1 LRKALIHD
9 ILVQSGGAEKCV
21 ESFTNIWDDFD
32 IFTLVDNLSDQ
43 DRVRMLK
50 GKKTTTS
57 FIQKLPFS
65 KKLFRHYFPFYP
77 FAVEQFDF
85 SEYELIISSSF
96 SVCKGILTRPDQIH
110 ISYVHSP
117 VRYAWD
123 LYHQYLKEA
132 NLEKGLLSIA
142 IKWML
147 HYLRNWDAGTAN
159 RPDYYIANSKYV
171 AKRIKKLYDKEAQ
184 VIYPPVNC
192 SNFTIGSNVTGD
204 YYFTSSRMVP
214 YKKINLIVEAFSKMP
229 DKKLIVG
236 GIGPDFNKIKKAA
249 TSNVVLLGY
258 LDQSRLLSLIQD
270 SKAFIFAAEED
281 FGIAPI
287 EAQACGIPVIAFGRG
302 GALETIVG
310 NFASQNKIEKSHT
323 GVFFEKQTAQE
334 LIKAIEVFEQHQDVF
349 DKTIIRN
356 QALKF
361 DTKRFEKEFKS
372 TIDTIIQK
380 HQF

>member
-1 LRKALIHD
+1 MKKALIHD
-9 ILVQSGGAEKCV
+9 ICIQKGGSEKCV
-21 ESFTNIWDDFD
+21 ESITNIWDDFD
-32 IFTLVDNLSDQ
+32 FFTLIDHLSEE
-43 DRVRMLK
+43 DRQRMLK
-50 GKKTTTS
+50 GKKTKTS
-57 FIQKLPFS
+57 FLQKFPFS

-85 SEYELIISSSF
+85 SEYDLVISSSY

-110 ISYVHSP
+110 ISYVYSP

-132 NLEKGLLSIA
+132 KLDKGLMGIP

-159 RPDYYIANSKYV
+159 RPDYYIAISHYI
-171 AKRIKKLYDKEAQ
+171 AKRIKKLYNKEAL
-184 VIYPPVNC
+184 VIYPPVDC
-192 SNFTIGSNVTGD
+192 SNFTIGESTGD
-204 YYFTSSRMVP
+204 YYFTTSRMVP
-214 YKKINLIVEAFSKMP
+214 YKKINLIVEAFAKMP

-236 GIGPDFNKIKKAA
+236 GDGPDFKKISKLK
-249 TSNVVLLGY
+249 TSNIELLGF
-258 LDQSRLLSLIQD
+258 LDNKTLLNYTQSA
-270 SKAFIFAAEED
+270 KAFIFAAEED

-287 EAQACGIPVIAFGRG
+287 EAQACGIPVIAFGKG

-310 NFASQNKIEKSHT
+310 SFATENNVKSTDT
-323 GVFFEKQTAQE
+323 GIFFEKQTIESLAN
-334 LIKAIEVFEQHQDVF
+334 AVEVFENNKDKF
-349 DKTIIRN
+349 DKNNIRN

-361 DTKRFEKEFKS
+361 DTKRFEKEFKE
-372 TIDTIIQK
+372 TIEKIIAN